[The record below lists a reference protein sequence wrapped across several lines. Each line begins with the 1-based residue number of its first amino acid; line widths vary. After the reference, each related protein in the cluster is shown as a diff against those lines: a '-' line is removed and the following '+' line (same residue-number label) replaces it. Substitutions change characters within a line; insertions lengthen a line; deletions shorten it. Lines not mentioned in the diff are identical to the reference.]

1 MKSWNIVGWGLGIL
15 LMISIIESQCS
26 SSGSRSE
33 STSSSSYHK
42 SSRPAPR
49 EEPPKTFRMGE
60 AFQFGNYLYQV
71 HDISYRESISTG
83 WFDTERP
90 LGVFLVVDIT
100 VYNRSGKTQN
110 VSSTLFKLKD
120 NNGNE
125 YKTTHSNFKAY
136 ELSPEMEVTG
146 QVVFDV
152 HFGRNYTLLLAEDD
166 DLHFNE
172 RKYARVNLGAATA
185 DDGMPMNED

>member
-1 MKSWNIVGWGLGIL
+1 MKSSHLISWIIGVSL
-15 LMISIIESQCS
+15 LIWLFKSSCS
-26 SSGSRSE
+26 SSGAKSE
-33 STSSSSYHK
+33 KASSYYSE
-42 SSRPAPR
+42 SSRPVPR
-49 EEPPKTFRMGE
+49 EEPPKTFRMRE

-71 HDISYRESISTG
+71 HEVSYREAIST
-83 WFDTERP
+83 FPFVVEHP

-100 VYNRSGKTQN
+100 VYNRSAKTQN

-125 YKTTHSNFKAY
+125 YKTTHHNFKTY

-172 RKYARVNLGAATA
+172 RKYARVNLGVA
-185 DDGMPMNED
+185 DADMPMDED

>member
-1 MKSWNIVGWGLGIL
+1 MMKSWNIVGWGLGIL

-26 SSGSRSE
+26 GSGSRLE
-33 STSSSSYHK
+33 STSSYRE
-42 SSRPAPR
+42 SSRPVPR
-49 EEPPKTFRMGE
+49 EEPPKTFRMRE

-71 HDISYRESISTG
+71 HAVSYRESISTG

-100 VYNRSGKTQN
+100 VYNRSAKTQN

-125 YKTTHSNFKAY
+125 YKTTHGNFKTY

-172 RKYARVNLGAATA
+172 RKYAHVNLGVA
-185 DDGMPMNED
+185 DADMPMDED